1 MQIFS
6 RSAGSG
12 QICVKT
18 GGVPDCGRP
27 SGCISFHL
35 MAPAAVVVLCLFA
48 PGLVFAAEYNAEAT
62 YTKEGDR
69 KSDETGSVFDEKETR
84 KFTFGYEHKTSYDFN
99 VKLGYEVSRAKED
112 KEEDFDVLTTDHSV
126 KGEAKAT
133 WWSAASEW
141 SQSITESD
149 DPEKET
155 EIDTTLKFEAKAEP
169 ENDILPDAAFT
180 YERSDETVDKAY
192 EGAFEYKLLKD
203 LVELSLDAKKDTS
216 TPRSPEEDKTDD
228 RSFAATAKFKTDLGD
243 AWKFDAEAKHQRD
256 QGLTLDREDRLLD
269 KSDTLSNEARA
280 KLEFKTIEWVDFALT
295 QENKWDKDFMLDEPT
310 EVSRKWEGEVKAS
323 PKPTEFIDV
332 KADYVYTLE
341 EKKGTDS
348 DSTLTSQGAGAELTY
363 KPLDIVSLLFSY
375 DWTYDVDRP
384 EDESSIKKRK
394 DEYKLESEWKV
405 WEDQI
410 KFNATRSFTYEWENS
425 NRTNTDVVWDFEGNV
440 ELKNIPGLELKP
452 VYTVSADSGK
462 ESKWEVTAKYTIEL
476 GDVTKFTVDHKYART
491 VTRPEEEVNFITR
504 DDDSK
509 FSLELKDFFK
519 NMTAKAEYG
528 RKASDESEDDA
539 PPEFEYTLDLSY
551 GWKVLGIYDF
561 AADHGYTRSS
571 TSEDKKSYD
580 VSLSFPIYRDHLK
593 FKFEYGFETQI
604 EGEKNDS
611 ESYLV
616 EVSGKF

>member
-1 MQIFS
+1 
-6 RSAGSG
+6 
-12 QICVKT
+12 
-18 GGVPDCGRP
+18 
-27 SGCISFHL
+27 
-35 MAPAAVVVLCLFA
+35 MAPAAVAVLCFFA
-48 PGLVFAAEYNAEAT
+48 PGLVFAAEYTAEAT

-69 KSDETGSVFDEKETR
+69 KADESGSVFDEKETR
-84 KFTFGYEHKTSYDFN
+84 KFTFGYDHKTSYDFN
-99 VKLGYEVSRAKED
+99 VKLGYELSRAFED
-112 KEEDFDVLTTDHSV
+112 KEEDFDTLTTDHSV

-149 DPEKET
+149 DPETDT

-169 ENDILPDAAFT
+169 KNDILPDAAFT

-203 LVELSLDAKKDTS
+203 LVEFSLDAKKDTS

-256 QGLTLDREDRLLD
+256 QGLTLDSDDRLLD
-269 KSDTLSNEARA
+269 KSDTLTNEAKA
-280 KLEFKTIEWVDFALT
+280 KLEFKTIEWVDFAVT
-295 QENKWDKDFMLDEPT
+295 QENKWDKDFMVEEPT
-310 EVSRKWEGEVKAS
+310 EVSRKWEGEVKVS
-323 PKPTEFIDV
+323 PKPSEFIDV

-341 EKKGTDS
+341 NKEGTDA
-348 DSTLTSQGAGAELTY
+348 DTTTTSQGAGAELTY

-375 DWTYDVDRP
+375 DWTYDHESP
-384 EDESSIKKRK
+384 EDESSIRKRK

-410 KFNATRSFTYEWENS
+410 KFKATRNFSYEWENGD
-425 NRTNTDVVWDFEGNV
+425 RTNTDVVWDFEGNL
-440 ELKNIPGLELKP
+440 ELKDIPGLELKP

-462 ESKWEVTAKYTIEL
+462 ESKWEVAAKYTIEL
-476 GDVTKFTVDHKYART
+476 GDVTKFSVDHKYSRT
-491 VTRPEEEVNFITR
+491 ATYPEEEVNFIKR
-504 DDDSK
+504 EDDTK
-509 FSLELKDFFK
+509 FALELKDFFK

-528 RKASDESEDDA
+528 HKASDESEDDA

-551 GWKVLGIYDF
+551 GWKALGIYDF
-561 AADHGYTRSS
+561 AVDHGYTRNS